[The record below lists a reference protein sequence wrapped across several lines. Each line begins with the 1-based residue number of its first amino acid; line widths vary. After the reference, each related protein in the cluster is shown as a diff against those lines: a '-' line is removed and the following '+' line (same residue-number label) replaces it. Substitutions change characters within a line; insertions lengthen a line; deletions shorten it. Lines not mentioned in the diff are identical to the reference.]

1 MRNFKDNQNL
11 TQGGVWEADGRE
23 NSVSREQKNGDV
35 SNAAAHREQKEFTN
49 AEGFE
54 RLIKI
59 LDLQG
64 YMERFN
70 SFLARPKPLFMAG
83 DSRLHYEKI
92 LELSQKQFDPP
103 APAQNLD
110 DALIRLSKQA
120 TLHVS
125 EIFEFAKIIS
135 YFTYL
140 KTLKFEGKLG

>member
-11 TQGGVWEADGRE
+11 TQDGVWESNGRE
-23 NSVSREQKNGDV
+23 YNVSREQRNGDI
-35 SNAAAHREQKEFTN
+35 SDASAHREQKEFAN
-49 AEGFE
+49 AESFE

-92 LELSQKQFDPP
+92 LEL
-103 APAQNLD
+103 
-110 DALIRLSKQA
+110 
-120 TLHVS
+120 
-125 EIFEFAKIIS
+125 
-135 YFTYL
+135 
-140 KTLKFEGKLG
+140 